1 MIKKFSEEHKIAY
14 MVILLSLLLLLSSC
28 DAISVAT
35 NKSDYTKVTG
45 EVIGTY
51 TKRTGTRRHRSTIK
65 YLEISFIYEVEVHY
79 ATGIKANFWEG
90 VGDTVDFYIS
100 SDGTATRGAITI
112 SLSTFIVLIF
122 FLAFVVKELWT
133 KRDIIFTRPHTP
145 VGTVIDDYSFTS
157 PEASKEPAFHSN
169 MTDRIAQNNLSQNI
183 SSQTAVTMENKN
195 LSTNDAASI
204 PIPNEFAKDS
214 DSKQPQPEASFHDI
228 PVISI
233 PDEYLR

>member
-1 MIKKFSEEHKIAY
+1 MLKKFSEEHKIAY
-14 MVILLSLLLLLSSC
+14 MAILLSLLLLLSSC

-45 EVIGTY
+45 KVIDTY
-51 TKRTGTRRHRSTIK
+51 TKRTGTRRRRATKK
-65 YLEISFIYEVEVHY
+65 YLEIGFIYEGEVHY

-112 SLSTFIVLIF
+112 SLSTFILLIF
-122 FLAFVVKELWT
+122 FIAFILKELWT

-157 PEASKEPAFHSN
+157 PEASKSSTLHSN
-169 MTDRIAQNNLSQNI
+169 MTDRVAQNNLSQNI
-183 SSQTAVTMENKN
+183 SSQAAVTMENEN
-195 LSTNDAASI
+195 RSTNAASI

-214 DSKQPQPEASFHDI
+214 DSKQPQPEASFHDV

>member
-1 MIKKFSEEHKIAY
+1 MLKEFSREHKIAY
-14 MVILLSLLLLLSSC
+14 LVMLLSLLLLLSSC

-45 EVIGTY
+45 KVIDTY
-51 TKRTGTRRHRSTIK
+51 TKRTGTRRRRATIK
-65 YLEISFIYEVEVHY
+65 YLEIGFIYEGEVHY

-145 VGTVIDDYSFTS
+145 VGTVMDDYSFTS
-157 PEASKEPAFHSN
+157 PEASKSSTLHSN
-169 MTDRIAQNNLSQNI
+169 MTDDVSQNNLYQNVN
-183 SSQTAVTMENKN
+183 SQTAVTTGPQNT
-195 LSTNDAASI
+195 STNDSASI
-204 PIPNEFAKDS
+204 PVSNEFTKDS
-214 DSKQPQPEASFHDI
+214 DSNQPQPQASFHDI

-233 PDEYLR
+233 PDDYLH